1 MATGGK
7 QRTVSLQTQNHSE
20 EEEEKQEEEEE
31 GGEKERRDTKYAFY
45 KYVLRSTT
53 RDRRLDRT
61 ETSTFEDVREKLVGE
76 NELDEDGEAASVGR
90 RLAELGE

>member
-20 EEEEKQEEEEE
+20 EEEEE
-31 GGEKERRDTKYAFY
+31 ERRDTKHAFY
-45 KYVLRSTT
+45 EYIFRKAT
-53 RDRRLDRT
+53 RDRRLERT
-61 ETSTFEDVREKLVGE
+61 ETSTFEDVREKLVRE
-76 NELDEDGEAASVGR
+76 NEIEEEGEAANVGR